1 MTQYTEIDSKV
12 GNLPRWLRKFFAWSE
27 QPLCK
32 HEEQMKT
39 KNVLHNQRSQ
49 KPTFESFAVYKKI
62 IPWITILSI
71 LGTTFIYSQK
81 DTKMKLINVK
91 SGFVVV
97 EYQGNKT
104 IFHDRMLEK
113 EMTVRGVIIPPPL
126 RSEYGGKSSVRLD
139 EIEFQKAFKDVYCK
153 QAFNSQAYQ
162 WEH

>member
-1 MTQYTEIDSKV
+1 
-12 GNLPRWLRKFFAWSE
+12 
-27 QPLCK
+27 
-32 HEEQMKT
+32 
-39 KNVLHNQRSQ
+39 
-49 KPTFESFAVYKKI
+49 
-62 IPWITILSI
+62 
-71 LGTTFIYSQK
+71 
-81 DTKMKLINVK
+81 MKLINVK